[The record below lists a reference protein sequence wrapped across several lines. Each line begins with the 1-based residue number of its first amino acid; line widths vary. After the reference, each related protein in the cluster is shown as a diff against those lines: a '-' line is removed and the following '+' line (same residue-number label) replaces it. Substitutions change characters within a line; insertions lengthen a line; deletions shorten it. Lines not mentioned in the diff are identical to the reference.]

1 MKTIAAK
8 LMMGLVLALIVTAPG
23 VYRVRP
29 VIADTLDLFVPSPPG
44 GSRDVYARIM
54 AKHLPRYLPGKPT
67 IIVKNMPG
75 AGGDILLNYLY
86 HRAKKDGS
94 AFATAT
100 NAMYR
105 AQRLGIESAR
115 YDLRKF
121 NFIGAMP
128 ESPYFIVIRADHPV
142 KTFKDLVETKKPVYY
157 GTTTETGVGSTE
169 MVGHALKK
177 MGVNLKFVAGY
188 RGSAIRVAS
197 VLRGELDVTL
207 DRLATAEENIR
218 EGKLRVLLVLT
229 HSDRVP
235 PDLRG
240 KAPEWFKLDL
250 TPEMRELSDFIVT
263 PTDLDKTY
271 LAPPGVSK
279 KRVQE
284 LRVAF
289 DKALEDPKIKEIL
302 KKRVAVS
309 PSVRGEVLQKDVMP
323 RLLGVSNSTI
333 TTIKG
338 WMGR

>member
-1 MKTIAAK
+1 MKNIFIK
-8 LMMGLVLALIVTAPG
+8 LVLCSVLVLTVTLPDLYLA
-23 VYRVRP
+23 RP
-29 VIADTLDLFVPSPPG
+29 VTADTLDVFVPSSPG

-54 AKHLPRYLPGKPT
+54 ARHMSKYLPGKPT

-75 AGGDILLNYLY
+75 AGGDIMLNYLY
-86 HRAKKDGS
+86 HKAKKDGS
-94 AFATAT
+94 VFATAT

-105 AQRLGIESAR
+105 AQRLGIGSAR

-197 VLRGELDVTL
+197 VLQGELDVTL
-207 DRLATAEENIR
+207 DRLATAEDHIK
-218 EGKLRVLLVLT
+218 EGNLRVLLVLT

-235 PDLRG
+235 PEIRG
-240 KAPEWFKLDL
+240 NAPAWFKLDL

-279 KRVQE
+279 ERVRI
-284 LRVAF
+284 LREAF
-289 DKALEDPKIKEIL
+289 NKALQDPQVKEIL
-302 KKRVAVS
+302 KKRGAVS
-309 PSVRGEVLQKDVMP
+309 PAIRGEVLQTEVMP
-323 RLLGVSNSTI
+323 RLLGVSKTTI